1 MPGSLSPWPLVRQGA
16 QAHPV
21 RTLQDLLRA
30 HGRSVAVDGIFGPL
44 TGAAV
49 RAKGLS
55 IDGIFGPKTN
65 AAVRGFQQALH
76 ADIPS
81 VIVDGFVGPMTC
93 RALVSG
99 MLSG

>member
-1 MPGSLSPWPLVRQGA
+1 MVRRTNDAVTNLSGDP
-16 QAHPV
+16 
-21 RTLQDLLRA
+21 
-30 HGRSVAVDGIFGPL
+30 S
-44 TGAAV
+44 
-49 RAKGLS
+49 KGLS